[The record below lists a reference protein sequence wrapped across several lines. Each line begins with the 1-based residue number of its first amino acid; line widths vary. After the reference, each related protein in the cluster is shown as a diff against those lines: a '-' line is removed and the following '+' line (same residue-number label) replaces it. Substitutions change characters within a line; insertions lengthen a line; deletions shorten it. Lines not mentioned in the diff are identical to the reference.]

1 MSEMVQPNIGA
12 DAIRIHRIITRGL
25 KVGIERSRAFA
36 QEGYPDAATQ
46 GGFISYVQSL
56 ASVLHGHH
64 VTEDDLIFP
73 YLRDRLPE
81 APYDLLSAQHREL
94 EPLLEETQATL
105 EAVAAEAQP
114 GAALDDLNRTLSRI
128 AEIWYPHIQIE
139 EERFGVQALAALI
152 EADEHVRLGKES
164 AQYGQEHAG
173 PGYLTVPFM
182 LYNLPAED
190 RAILA
195 QAMPPVVT
203 QQLVP
208 GEWKEQ
214 WAPMAP
220 FLLD

>member
-1 MSEMVQPNIGA
+1 MSETVQPNIGA

-25 KVGIERSRAFA
+25 KVGMERSQAFA

-46 GGFISYVQSL
+46 GGFASYVQSL

-64 VTEDDLIFP
+64 LTEDDLIFP
-73 YLRDRLPE
+73 YLRGQLPE
-81 APYDLLSAQHREL
+81 APYDLLSAQHREM
-94 EPLLEETQATL
+94 EPLLEEVQATL
-105 EAVAAEAQP
+105 EAVAADAQP
-114 GAALDDLNRTLSRI
+114 GAALDDLNRTLNKI
-128 AEIWYPHIQIE
+128 AEIWHPHIQIE
-139 EERFGVQALAALI
+139 EEHFGVGALAALI
-152 EADEHVRLGKES
+152 EVDEHVRLGKLS

-173 PGYLTVPFM
+173 PPYLTVPFM

-214 WAPMAP
+214 WAPMSP